1 MKAFL
6 IDHTPRQQFLVS
18 MGLFF
23 VILVAACAF
32 PDYSTKGEPREAL
45 VAVEMLRSGNWIL
58 PIDSSGDM
66 AYKPPMFH
74 WLVAIFSLP
83 AGHVTEFSSRL
94 PSALALLLMC
104 AATWWFAARSDS
116 RPHSSV
122 RPMLTTLVMLT
133 SFEVFRAGVNCRV
146 DMLLCAFIVSAV
158 YMLARGGTHLSGG
171 CLKWQLA
178 AVLLMSGA
186 VLTKGPVG
194 VIIPLGIWWTWGI
207 LLRRDVSAPIWR
219 LTLRAVWLGIAA
231 LILPAMWYLAAY
243 HQGGEKFL
251 RLAMEENFGRMTGTM
266 SYASH
271 VKPFWYNAVMIASG
285 LIPWSALLLASLWW
299 RPWKWMHRQALT
311 PASAGHAS
319 ILPLKNVSRRE
330 LLCWI
335 AVIFVLVFYT
345 LPKSKRGVYLLPLYP
360 FAASLIADYVLLYAS
375 RFRKATSIAVR
386 AGWIAFEL
394 YAIAYV
400 AVWPIIVE
408 QRSDRH
414 VAEEIE
420 KIAGTTPIYTYIN
433 SRMDRF
439 YGVDFYLGVRMKAL
453 LPSGQDCNRLNGGS
467 YTPHMINMPAEN
479 HFFIAIPARDYEM
492 QGAEL
497 KEYFNGCGYSI
508 CKAWESQANTRDMRQ
523 PLILLKVN
531 RL

>member
-1 MKAFL
+1 
-6 IDHTPRQQFLVS
+6 

-23 VILVAACAF
+23 VILVAACVF

-58 PIDSSGDM
+58 PVDSAGDM

-74 WLVAIFSLP
+74 WLVALFSLP
-83 AGHVTEFSSRL
+83 AGHVTEFTSRL

-104 AATWWFAARSDS
+104 AATWWFATRSDS
-116 RPHSSV
+116 RPHSAV
-122 RPMLTTLVMLT
+122 RPMLTTLVLLT

-158 YMLARGGTHLSGG
+158 YMLARGGTNLSKG
-171 CLKWQLA
+171 CMRWQCA

-194 VIIPLGIWWTWGI
+194 VVIPLGIWWLWGI
-207 LLRRDVSAPIWR
+207 LLHRDVSAPIWR
-219 LTLRAVWLGIAA
+219 LTLRAAWLGTAA

-243 HQGGEKFL
+243 DQGGEKFL

-299 RPWKWMHRQALT
+299 RPWKWMRRTSLT
-311 PASAGHAS
+311 PACAARIS
-319 ILPLKNVSRRE
+319 ILPLKNISRRE
-330 LLCWI
+330 LLCWT
-335 AVIFVLVFYT
+335 AVIFVLIFYT

-360 FAASLIADYVLLYAS
+360 FAASLIADYALLYAS
-375 RFRKATSIAVR
+375 RFKQAAGIAVKS
-386 AGWIAFEL
+386 GWIAFEL
-394 YAIAYV
+394 YALAYV
-400 AVWPIIVE
+400 AIWPIIVD

-414 VAEEIE
+414 VAKEIE
-420 KIAGTTPIYTYIN
+420 NIAGATPIYTYID

-453 LPSGQDCNRLNGGS
+453 LPSGQDCMQLEAEH
-467 YTPHMINMPAEN
+467 YTPQMISMPAEN
-479 HFFIAIPARDYEM
+479 NFFIAIPARDYEA
-492 QGAEL
+492 QGIEL
-497 KEYFNGCGYSI
+497 KEYFNGHGYSI
-508 CKAWESQANTRDMRQ
+508 CKVWESPTNTRDMRQ
-523 PLILLKVN
+523 PLVLLKVKQ
-531 RL
+531 L